1 MDGRNARLRVSFFP
15 AATAMCTC
23 SDPNRDVT
31 PYGNDHRSE
40 YHKQGF
46 VRLLFWN
53 VHQRHSPR
61 LFRRSGVCLI
71 VCIFICIFPRHT
83 IAQQQAEGGPSAP
96 AFTEVKKDSAEE
108 FPSSQPELEWHSMI
122 TNIPGDWE
130 RYIQRTFRPSNV
142 EPMVGMVLLT
152 GALAVTDQQ
161 TWTMS
166 RSFYRGSATVKDV
179 SDFFE
184 YLGDGR
190 PQFGLAGAFAAYG
203 FAFGDHRALRT
214 ASEVV
219 EAILACGTVVQVL
232 KHVTGRESPFVSTRD
247 GGRWDFFPNQIQY
260 HKHVPHYDA
269 YPSGHIA
276 TALATVTVVAENYP
290 EWGWVKP
297 IGYPIVAL
305 IGISMANTGIHWY
318 SDYPLGL
325 ALGYAYG
332 MLAAHPEGLPDEM
345 RGDGPG
351 LSFAPVISSSVSGIS
366 ISYTF

>member
-1 MDGRNARLRVSFFP
+1 MYS
-15 AATAMCTC
+15 C
-23 SDPNRDVT
+23 SDPNCDVT
-31 PYGNDHRSE
+31 PHGTDNRSE

-46 VRLLFWN
+46 SRLLFWTN
-53 VHQRHSPR
+53 GNRDSSG
-61 LFRRSGVCLI
+61 LFGRSGVPLI
-71 VCIFICIFPRHT
+71 AITLFCAFLPCVE
-83 IAQQQAEGGPSAP
+83 AQQQADGGPAAP
-96 AFTEVKKDSAEE
+96 VAASGKADSVEE
-108 FPSSQPELEWHSMI
+108 AAYAQPELKWHSMF

-130 RYIQRTFRPSNV
+130 RYIQKTFRPANV
-142 EPMVGMVLLT
+142 QPMVGMVLLT

-166 RSFYRGSATVKDV
+166 HTFYKGSATVKGV

-214 ASEVV
+214 ASQVV

-290 EWGWVKP
+290 EWEWVKP

-332 MLAAHPEGLPDEM
+332 MLAAHPEGLPDEVQK
-345 RGDGPG
+345 DGPG
-351 LSFAPVISSSVSGIS
+351 LSFAPMINASVSGIS
-366 ISYTF
+366 VSYTF